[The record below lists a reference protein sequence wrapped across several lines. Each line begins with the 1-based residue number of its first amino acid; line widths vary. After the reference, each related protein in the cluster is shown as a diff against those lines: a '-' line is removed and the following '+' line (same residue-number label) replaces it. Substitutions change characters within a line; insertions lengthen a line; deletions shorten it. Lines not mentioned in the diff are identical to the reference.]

1 MQLSLRTASYR
12 IRGLVTLGVVVLAGG
27 VILACGSA
35 SANTGTTTGGSSNS
49 NNSSSKHFKV
59 GDQVKVGDSF
69 VVTVN
74 SVKTSNGDEISQ
86 PKAGNTFLVVD
97 VSVKNV
103 SSKEQNIS
111 SLLQF
116 TLKDAT
122 GQKYD
127 QTFISGAT
135 SPDGKVEAGDVIKG
149 QIPYETPKSQH
160 NYTLAFEADI
170 ISSGQTI
177 WDLHI

>member
-35 SANTGTTTGGSSNS
+35 SANTGTTTTGSGSGS

-74 SVKTSNGDEISQ
+74 SVNDEQ
-86 PKAGNTFLVVD
+86 
-97 VSVKNV
+97 
-103 SSKEQNIS
+103 
-111 SLLQF
+111 
-116 TLKDAT
+116 
-122 GQKYD
+122 
-127 QTFISGAT
+127 
-135 SPDGKVEAGDVIKG
+135 
-149 QIPYETPKSQH
+149 
-160 NYTLAFEADI
+160 
-170 ISSGQTI
+170 
-177 WDLHI
+177 W

>member
-1 MQLSLRTASYR
+1 
-12 IRGLVTLGVVVLAGG
+12 
-27 VILACGSA
+27 
-35 SANTGTTTGGSSNS
+35 
-49 NNSSSKHFKV
+49 
-59 GDQVKVGDSF
+59 
-69 VVTVN
+69 
-74 SVKTSNGDEISQ
+74 
-86 PKAGNTFLVVD
+86 VD
-97 VSVKNV
+97 VSIKNV

-135 SPDGKVEAGDVIKG
+135 SPDGKVEAGDVIRG
-149 QIPYETPKSQH
+149 QIPYETPKAQH
-160 NYTLAFEADI
+160 TYTFAFEADI

>member
-1 MQLSLRTASYR
+1 
-12 IRGLVTLGVVVLAGG
+12 
-27 VILACGSA
+27 
-35 SANTGTTTGGSSNS
+35 
-49 NNSSSKHFKV
+49 
-59 GDQVKVGDSF
+59 VK
-69 VVTVN
+69 
-74 SVKTSNGDEISQ
+74 SVKTSNGDDISQ
-86 PKAGNTFLVVD
+86 LKAGNTFLVVD
-97 VSVKNV
+97 VSIKKV
-103 SSKEQNIS
+103 SSKEQDVS
-111 SLLQF
+111 SILQF

-149 QIPYETPKSQH
+149 QTPYETPKAQH
-160 NYTLAFEADI
+160 DYTLAFEADI